1 MRCCRGMWISGS
13 AASTATRSWPTCRG
27 RGRFLLD
34 EREDLASHVDLVA
47 HLRQRLEDAG
57 GNELLDVLLRGGVGD
72 TEVACGRSDRHG
84 GRMGEGGGHPAEN
97 SGVARRGAPHARIP
111 SQ

>member
-34 EREDLASHVDLVA
+34 EREDLARHVDLVA

-57 GNELLDVLLRGGVGD
+57 GNELLDVLLRGRIAGAD
-72 TEVACGRSDRHG
+72 
-84 GRMGEGGGHPAEN
+84 
-97 SGVARRGAPHARIP
+97 VARQSRDRDRRRLKEAIDHREKQQRLP
-111 SQ
+111 